1 MSVDRK
7 QANLQKLKEADEI
20 QDKTKEAVLRIQRQA
35 AATEEIAIT
44 SLDELRKQ
52 GQQMVWYFISIFFIS
67 LQVSFKKQTCIIK
80 YFLGRNQP

>member
-35 AATEEIAIT
+35 VATEEIAIT

-52 GQQMVWYFISIFFIS
+52 GQQMVIFFIS
-67 LQVSFKKQTCIIK
+67 SNPCIYQLLICYLLNNFILFKL
-80 YFLGRNQP
+80 LG